1 MRVQFGVFSTS
12 CFVPAVLS
20 SVELMVRN
28 EDKTLQRYRRTTKI
42 GGEEKK
48 LQTDRYNPSKNVGE
62 DKSLQTALSLVEL
75 VVRIKRYK
83 QTDAPF

>member
-1 MRVQFGVFSTS
+1 M
-12 CFVPAVLS
+12 PAALS
-20 SVELMVRN
+20 SVELIVRI
-28 EDKTLQRYRRTTKI
+28 EDKTLQTDRHTLSKI

-48 LQTDRYNPSKNVGE
+48 LQTDRCHPSKNVGE
-62 DKSLQTALSLVEL
+62 DKSLQTAFSFVEL